1 MRTSPRGIANKAK
14 AEPEHRFRNLYGMID
29 KELPLDS
36 WKHLNKKAAP
46 GGDRVTAQ
54 EYAQDLESNI
64 ERLVESLE
72 EKRYRAKP
80 IGRQFIPELDGKPRP
95 SGILAI
101 EDKLLP
107 CDRIPQAIHERDFQ
121 PAASATEKV
130 WEPWTRSRR

>member
-1 MRTSPRGIANKAK
+1 MTEYVACTGNIVRTCRAGETVRTSPRGIANKAK
-14 AEPEHRFRNLYGMID
+14 AEPEHRFRNLHGMID

-54 EYAQDLESNI
+54 EYAQDLESNM

-80 IGRQFIPELDGKPRP
+80 IGK
-95 SGILAI
+95 
-101 EDKLLP
+101 K
-107 CDRIPQAIHERDFQ
+107 
-121 PAASATEKV
+121 ASFTFLGF
-130 WEPWTRSRR
+130 